1 MTQATSG
8 AHEDERAEASA
19 FAAIVR
25 SSPDAVIAKTTDGT
39 VTAWNDGA
47 AAVYGYTSE
56 EMLGRSIEVTIES
69 DDLIPERARHA
80 RVTAGHPESGYRC
93 TRLRADGSRVA
104 VVMSMSPVRDERGRV
119 TGVASISRPVSV
131 AERDEARF
139 ASVLEAAPDAMVFV
153 GRDGRI
159 VAVNGR
165 VGAMFGYEREEL
177 LGMTLEILLP
187 GALRERH
194 VAHRGAFMADPQS
207 RMMGSGLALLALRR
221 DGSTFPV
228 EISLAFDQAGGEGIV
243 IAAVRDVTEQRAL
256 QQSQAN
262 EVRLRELTDSVDIV
276 FLLVNLRPPKYLY
289 VSSNAERILGVAI
302 PSRFKAADW
311 TKFVHVDEQEAM
323 GRDFYAPARAGRPAT
338 AEHRLVSPTGAVRWF
353 RLVANPVSN
362 PEGRRERTVITIED
376 ITDRVMATKA
386 LRAAEILAR
395 RAEVAARLAEAEART
410 ANDAKNQFLSRMS
423 HELRTPLNAV
433 LGFGQLLARHL
444 AHTEHA
450 EAVGHILKG
459 GRHLLNLIND
469 VLDIARIE
477 SGDMSLSRE
486 PVPVPELIGETL
498 ELMAPLAADAEVTL
512 HRIAGPPAEYVQADR
527 QRLRQILLNLIANAI
542 KYNHPGG
549 NVWVGWETV
558 DDHASLTVR
567 DDGQGISRE
576 LQGRLFTAFDRLGAE
591 GTAVEGT
598 GIGLALTRAL
608 VELMAGSI
616 TAESD
621 PGKGSCFTV
630 LLPRSAQPTAPQLGP
645 STGDTG
651 SEPDPTAR
659 RSSLLL
665 YIEDNE
671 PNVDVVEHI
680 IRLRPDWRL
689 IHAGLGQ
696 LGIDLARAHHPDL
709 VLLDLHLPDLPGRD
723 VLTNLMNH
731 PETAEAPVAILTAD
745 ASSGQ
750 PRRLLDAGAYR
761 FMTKPLDLDELL
773 GLLDEVTERRDA
785 KL

>member
-1 MTQATSG
+1 
-8 AHEDERAEASA
+8 
-19 FAAIVR
+19 
-25 SSPDAVIAKTTDGT
+25 
-39 VTAWNDGA
+39 
-47 AAVYGYTSE
+47 
-56 EMLGRSIEVTIES
+56 
-69 DDLIPERARHA
+69 
-80 RVTAGHPESGYRC
+80 
-93 TRLRADGSRVA
+93 
-104 VVMSMSPVRDERGRV
+104 
-119 TGVASISRPVSV
+119 
-131 AERDEARF
+131 
-139 ASVLEAAPDAMVFV
+139 
-153 GRDGRI
+153 
-159 VAVNGR
+159 
-165 VGAMFGYEREEL
+165 
-177 LGMTLEILLP
+177 
-187 GALRERH
+187 
-194 VAHRGAFMADPQS
+194 
-207 RMMGSGLALLALRR
+207 
-221 DGSTFPV
+221 
-228 EISLAFDQAGGEGIV
+228 V
-243 IAAVRDVTEQRAL
+243 IAAVRNVTEQRAL
-256 QQSQAN
+256 QQSQEN
-262 EVRLRELTDSVDIV
+262 EVRLQELTDSVDTV

-302 PSRFKAADW
+302 PGRFKAADW
-311 TKFVHVDEQEAM
+311 TKFVHVEEQEAM
-323 GRDFYAPARAGRPAT
+323 RRDFYAPARAGRPAT
-338 AEHRLVSPTGAVRWF
+338 AGHRLVSPAGAVRWF

-362 PEGRRERTVITIED
+362 PEGRPERTVITIED
-376 ITDRVMATKA
+376 ITMRVMATKA
-386 LRAAEILAR
+386 LRAAELLAR
-395 RAEVAARLAEAEART
+395 KAEVAARLAEAEART

-444 AHTEHA
+444 ANTEHA

-477 SGDMSLSRE
+477 SGDMTFSRE

-498 ELMAPLAADAEVTL
+498 QLMEPLAADANVTL
-512 HRIAGPPAEYVQADR
+512 TRLAGPPAEYVLADR

-542 KYNHPGG
+542 KYNRSGG

-567 DDGQGISRE
+567 DDGQGISLE
-576 LQGRLFTAFDRLGAE
+576 LQSRLFTPFDRLGAE

-608 VELMAGSI
+608 VELMAGTI
-616 TAESD
+616 TAESA

-630 LLPRSAQPTAPQLGP
+630 SLPRSVQPTALQLE
-645 STGDTG
+645 SSMGDTG
-651 SEPDPTAR
+651 EADLMLR
-659 RSSLLL
+659 RSALLL

-709 VLLDLHLPDLPGRD
+709 ILLDLHLPDLPGRD
-723 VLTNLMNH
+723 VLTHLKNH
-731 PETAEAPVAILTAD
+731 PETSEAPVAILTAD

-750 PRRLLDAGAYR
+750 PRRLLDAGAFR

-773 GLLDEVTERRDA
+773 GLLDEVTARRDA
-785 KL
+785 QF